1 VPGASLCRRRGQ
13 APHLTLILSRAQEP
27 LPGAN
32 AFVHRGRQIAH
43 YPRRTRYAPGA
54 APPAALAA
62 PGGGGGGYDAPGA
75 PGGASAPAPAGAL
88 GAPAMRNTTP
98 QARMGRA
105 LPHMGRCVEF
115 LGICA
120 VTAQNA
126 LGSAPGPSVRWPAAL
141 KIVSNAGG

>member
-1 VPGASLCRRRGQ
+1 MCAKAWGPQTS
-13 APHLTLILSRAQEP
+13 APAQEP

-43 YPRRTRYAPGA
+43 YPRRTRYAPAA
-54 APPAALAA
+54 APPAAPAA

-98 QARMGRA
+98 QARMRRVRLHLA
-105 LPHMGRCVEF
+105 RCVDWF
-115 LGICA
+115 A
-120 VTAQNA
+120 HVWQHTAQTTCRA
-126 LGSAPGPSVRWPAAL
+126 HPVP
-141 KIVSNAGG
+141 